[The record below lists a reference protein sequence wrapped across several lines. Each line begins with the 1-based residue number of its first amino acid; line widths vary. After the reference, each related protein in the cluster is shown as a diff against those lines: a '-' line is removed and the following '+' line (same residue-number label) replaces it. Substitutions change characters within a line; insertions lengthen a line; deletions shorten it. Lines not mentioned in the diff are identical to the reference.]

1 MPTHSGWLGGG
12 GVVGCHFILKKGET
26 DIYINF
32 GMGGGPKIRAQ
43 VRVKFYG
50 ELGID

>member
-1 MPTHSGWLGGG
+1 MPKHSGWLGGG

-32 GMGGGPKIRAQ
+32 GMGGGTKNQSASEGKILWGTRH
-43 VRVKFYG
+43 
-50 ELGID
+50 